1 MRIHIT
7 KEKWNKLGN
16 PTAGN
21 DWYLIKKQNKV
32 WFSIVEQGWTR
43 DGVYLLLKK
52 KRTTQT
58 KYTEVTNEKNR

>member
-1 MRIHIT
+1 MKIHISR
-7 KEKWNKLGN
+7 EKWNKLGN

-32 WFSIVEQGWTR
+32 WFSIVEQGWTK

-52 KRTTQT
+52 RTKQNPNHIETYGGN
-58 KYTEVTNEKNR
+58 K

>member
-7 KEKWNKLGN
+7 REKWNKLGN

-21 DWYLIKKQNKV
+21 DWYLIKKQNRV

-52 KRTTQT
+52 KRGN
-58 KYTEVTNEKNR
+58 K

>member
-7 KEKWNKLGN
+7 REKWNKLGN

-52 KRTTQT
+52 KKTRQT
-58 KYTEVTNEKNR
+58 KYKEVTNEQ